1 MWGSTSDMLD
11 LVIGRR
17 ELGKT
22 TLAVYLAKQF
32 DRRVIFDP
40 RHMISTTAVILSDVS
55 DGQLYEALQTHHEI
69 IVRPHFAVEE
79 TFAAMCEEIYYWL
92 LDHPAQRFA
101 LLVDECRF
109 IREPEKDRFFDYIV
123 RCTKRNQVTVILTC
137 HGVIDISTDLRR
149 VADFWILFQITM
161 ELDLERVYERCGP
174 VVANEVQKLKPY
186 EFIVWDDAHR
196 LWWKRTD
203 AETWYVPL
211 EPVTVNWSLAERT
224 A

>member
-1 MWGSTSDMLD
+1 MLD

-32 DRRVIFDP
+32 PKRVIFDP
-40 RHMISTTAVILSDVS
+40 RHMIGTTRNIFTQVDS
-55 DGQLYEALQTHHEI
+55 GMLYETLDMRSEI
-69 IVRPHFAVEE
+69 IVRPHFEVEE
-79 TFAAMCEEIYYWL
+79 TFGAMCEEIYYWL

-123 RCTKRNQVTVILTC
+123 RCTKRDLVTVILTC
-137 HGVIDISTDLRR
+137 HGVVDISTDLRR
-149 VADFWILFQITM
+149 VADYWILFQITM
-161 ELDLERVYERCGP
+161 EHDLERIYERCGP
-174 VVANEVQKLKPY
+174 VVANEVQKLNSF

-196 LWWKRTD
+196 RWWKRTD
-203 AETWYVPL
+203 AETWYIPL
-211 EPVTVNWSLAERT
+211 EPVLLGVA
-224 A
+224 